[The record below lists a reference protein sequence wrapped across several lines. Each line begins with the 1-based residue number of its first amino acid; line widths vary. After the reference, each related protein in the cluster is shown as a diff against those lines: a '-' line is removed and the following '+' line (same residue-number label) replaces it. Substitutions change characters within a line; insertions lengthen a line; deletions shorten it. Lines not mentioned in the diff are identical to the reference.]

1 MIKTVLVEDEETVR
15 REISLTTPWHDLGC
29 LLIGE
34 AANGI
39 DGLALIMKV
48 RPDLVIT
55 DIRMPGLD
63 GLAMLEEVEEQLG
76 DEKPKAILL
85 TGHTDFEY
93 ARKGIRLGVCEYLL
107 KPIDDDEFHSLLK
120 NIADEL
126 DSVNTSSQ
134 EKEGSPILLD
144 FKEYDMNATGDSK
157 DYYVRK
163 AVQII
168 GGNYSRDISMADVA
182 DQMRITQG
190 YLSRVFKERTGYT
203 FLEYLTL
210 FRLRKAVELLR
221 DRSLLISEAA
231 YRSGFHDNGYFTQ
244 LFKKY
249 TGVTPGQYRKGGF
262 LN

>member
-39 DGLALIMKV
+39 DGLELIMKV
-48 RPDLVIT
+48 RPDLIIT

-63 GLAMLEEVEEQLG
+63 GLAMLEEVEELLG

-85 TGHTDFEY
+85 TGHSDFEY

-126 DSVNTSSQ
+126 NSESTGPL
-134 EKEGSPILLD
+134 EGSPILLD
-144 FKEYDMNATGDSK
+144 FKEYDMNSAGDSK

-163 AVQII
+163 AVNII
-168 GGNYSRDISMADVA
+168 GENYSRDVSMADVA
-182 DQMRITQG
+182 EQMRITQG

-210 FRLRKAVELLR
+210 FRLRKALELLR

-249 TGVTPGQYRKGGF
+249 TGITPGQYRKCGF